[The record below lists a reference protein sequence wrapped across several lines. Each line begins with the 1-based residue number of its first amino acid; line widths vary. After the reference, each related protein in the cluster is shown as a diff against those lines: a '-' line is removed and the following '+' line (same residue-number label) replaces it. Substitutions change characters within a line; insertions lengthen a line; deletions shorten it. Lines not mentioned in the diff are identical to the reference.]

1 MRPARDMSMNFFF
14 AKSLGDK
21 NAAQPKAAPA
31 PRFEEKPSRAGSSQ
45 ALSTP
50 SSQSWGTQEPVRTL
64 TIDAP
69 HFHRA
74 RIGAVTLARLRSRPE
89 RQSSISKSRSSRQRN
104 RSGRSLPVAQAI

>member
-1 MRPARDMSMNFFF
+1 MRAARDMSMNFFF

-21 NAAQPKAAPA
+21 NAAQPKAPA
-31 PRFEEKPSRAGSSQ
+31 PRFEEKHSRAGSSQ
-45 ALSTP
+45 AQSTP

-89 RQSSISKSRSSRQRN
+89 RRSSISKSRSSRQRN